1 MKSLRIVMSAFALLC
16 LFALTAAAQETKP
29 TPTPTPDPKGA
40 NGAQPSTADENISG
54 SYEGTAETQN
64 NGTLPLRVEV
74 KDEKG
79 KLTGEIKSP
88 VGNFPIESG
97 SYEKGKVTL
106 NFPVENI
113 TGTITGDYKDGKI
126 TGSFSAGNEGGKID
140 LKKKEPEKPAETTPQ

>member
-1 MKSLRIVMSAFALLC
+1 MKSLKIIIGALALLG
-16 LFALTAAAQETKP
+16 LFALTAAAQQTKPTP

-40 NGAQPSTADENISG
+40 NGAQPAAADENLSG
-54 SYEGTAETQN
+54 TYEGTAETQG
-64 NGTLPLRVEV
+64 NGTLPLRVEI

-106 NFPVENI
+106 NFSVENVV
-113 TGTITGDYKDGKI
+113 GTITADYKDGKI
-126 TGSFSAGNEGGKID
+126 TGSFSAGNEG
-140 LKKKEPEKPAETTPQ
+140 